1 MAMSEGMNLNNKYR
15 VLLTEVLPYE
25 LPFRLNND
33 AFYENMQDEKL
44 KATFD
49 EAVKTKGTWTIPFDY
64 YVRRSNSTKSR
75 KLSLM
80 HPRSQL
86 DCVDFYEKYADYML
100 YLCSNNPFSIRYISK
115 KAQCVFKAEEIQ
127 ESDAEETD
135 EERHVELMEDK
146 IETRYRSYFQYEK
159 YGLIYKFFTSGDYL
173 RLEQKYTCMMK
184 MDIAS
189 CFYHIYTHTMPW
201 AVKGKAQA
209 KLSIGKDTFENNFDD
224 LMQHT
229 NYNETNGIIVGPE
242 ISRIFAEVILSR
254 IDLSVLNALRKGY
267 AGESLQVGADYEVRR
282 YVDDYFVYANSEKT
296 LKLVL
301 EAYKEYLEQYKLF
314 VNESKLQFYSRPFGS
329 DMADAK
335 RAISQMT
342 NKFWEH
348 YLQKD
353 ESLQYKRNLRNGY
366 HILLEFANGIRS
378 IAHQFKLHYGDI
390 NKYAL
395 KLLMYQIVAEMKS
408 KAKPSL
414 ALLLSYV
421 DVAFY
426 LFSLDMN
433 ASASYKICRIIDYL
447 TTWTRKTSDDNTKA
461 EVENRISREAKR
473 CMDIYQ
479 AQIGKNDTNL
489 EMLNLLLT
497 LKQTTS
503 FNISEG
509 QLQKVFGIDA
519 TDASSF
525 ISLNYFQIC
534 TLLFLVGN
542 DIYQY
547 PNMKKALVKVVKL
560 KLGAAN
566 IFKTAEFTM
575 LFFDIMVCPYI
586 DEKAKKTIILRCLNC
601 KDPDKKENWLQR
613 FNKTKRWF
621 FDWDKNQEISFL
633 LDKKEYH
640 SPYE

>member
-1 MAMSEGMNLNNKYR
+1 MSDERNLNNKYR

-33 AFYENMQDEKL
+33 AFYENVQDEEL
-44 KATFD
+44 
-49 EAVKTKGTWTIPFDY
+49 KGTFEEIVKSNKEWTIPFDY
-64 YVRRSNSTKSR
+64 YVRRSNSIKSR

-80 HPRSQL
+80 HPRTQL
-86 DCVDFYEKYADYML
+86 DCTYFYEKYADYML

-115 KAQCVFKAEEIQ
+115 KAQCIFKVEDKQVAGAEGE
-127 ESDAEETD
+127 D
-135 EERHVELMEDK
+135 EELHVEENEENV
-146 IETRYRSYFQYEK
+146 ETRYRSYFQYER

-173 RLEQKYTCMMK
+173 RLEQKYSCMMK

-189 CFYHIYTHTMPW
+189 CFYHIYTHTMSW

-209 KLSIGKDTFENNFDD
+209 KTSIGKDTFGNNFDI
-224 LMQHT
+224 LMQHA

-242 ISRIFAEVILSR
+242 ISRIFAEIILSR
-254 IDLSVLNALRKGY
+254 IDLAVLNTLRNDY
-267 AGESLQVGADYEVRR
+267 QEESFQVGVDYEVRR
-282 YVDDYFVYANSEKT
+282 YVDDYFVYANSEKV
-296 LKLVL
+296 LKSILA
-301 EAYKEYLEQYKLF
+301 AYKEQLEYYKLF
-314 VNESKLQFYSRPFGS
+314 INESKLQFNSRPYGS
-329 DMADAK
+329 DLGDAK
-335 RAISQMT
+335 RAISQMM
-342 NKFWEH
+342 NKFKER

-353 ESLQYKRNLRNGY
+353 DSLQYKRHVSDGY
-366 HILLEFANGIRS
+366 HVLLGFAQEIRS
-378 IAHQFKLHYGDI
+378 VTHQFKLQYGDV
-390 NKYAL
+390 NKYTL

-408 KAKPSL
+408 KSKPSQ

-447 TTWTRKTSDDNTKA
+447 TAWSKEISGDNIKV

-479 AQIGKNDTNL
+479 AQMGENDTNL

-509 QLQKVFGIDA
+509 QLQKSFGIDVID
-519 TDASSF
+519 TSTLS
-525 ISLNYFQIC
+525 SLNYFQIC
-534 TLLFLVGN
+534 TLIFLVGN
-542 DIYQY
+542 DYLHY
-547 PNMKKALVKVVKL
+547 PKLIKTLPKVVKA
-560 KLGAAN
+560 KLRSSDV
-566 IFKTAEFTM
+566 FKYADLTM
-575 LFFDIMVCPYI
+575 LFFDAMVCPYI
-586 DEKAKKTIILRCLNC
+586 DDKAKKTIILKCLNC
-601 KDPDKKENWLQR
+601 EDAARKEEWLRR

-621 FDWDKNQEISFL
+621 FDWDVTQDISFFL
-633 LDKKEYH
+633 AKKEYH